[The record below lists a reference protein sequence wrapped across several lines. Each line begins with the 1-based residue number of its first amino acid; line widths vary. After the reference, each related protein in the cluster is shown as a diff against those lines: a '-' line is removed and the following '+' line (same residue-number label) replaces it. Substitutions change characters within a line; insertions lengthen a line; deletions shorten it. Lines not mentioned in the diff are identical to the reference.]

1 MKDIMLK
8 ITGKTVRQDEG
19 SERNEDIMEFVT
31 EARMYERNGAVY
43 LLYDE
48 TELSGIPGCRTRL
61 RLRGDELQMK
71 RFGENAGVGNE
82 IKFEKGKRYNGLF
95 DTPFGPI
102 ELEVLTN
109 DLSGE
114 LTEAGKGQIDID
126 YSISLKGLHEGRNI
140 LNITLM

>member
-1 MKDIMLK
+1 MKDVLVK
-8 ITGKTVRQDEG
+8 IKSKQM
-19 SERNEDIMEFVT
+19 SEENGEDVMEFVT

-82 IKFEKGKRYNGLF
+82 IKFEKGKRYTGIF

-109 DLSGE
+109 NLTGE
-114 LTEAGKGQIDID
+114 LTETGKGAIDID

>member
-1 MKDIMLK
+1 MKEIMVK
-8 ITGKTVRQDEG
+8 IKSKQM
-19 SERNEDIMEFVT
+19 SEENGEDIMEFVT

-71 RFGENAGVGNE
+71 RFGENAGIGNE
-82 IKFEKGKRYNGLF
+82 IKFEKGKRYNGIF

-109 DLSGE
+109 DLTGE